1 MQLTSLFTSS
11 KQKINSKIQVLN
23 DTLDQI
29 NVIDIYRTIHLKT
42 TEYKFFSS
50 AYGIFSRIDHILGHK
65 SSLNKFMKVEFI
77 SNNFSDHNAEI
88 RYQLQKK
95 TKKQKNKQKK
105 PAKNTSTW
113 KLSTMLLSNQ
123 WVTVE
128 IKGRI
133 AKISTEKW
141 QGKHDNTKPIGGSKY
156 SSKREVYSNT
166 ISSQETR
173 NISNNLSSHTKQLE
187 KEKGTKL
194 KVERKKS

>member
-50 AYGIFSRIDHILGHK
+50 AYGIFCRIDHILGHK
-65 SSLNKFMKVEFI
+65 SSLNTFMKVEFI

-95 TKKQKNKQKK
+95 KKRKN
-105 PAKNTSTW
+105 PAKNTNTW

-133 AKISTEKW
+133 AKISTEK
-141 QGKHDNTKPIGGSKY
+141 
-156 SSKREVYSNT
+156 
-166 ISSQETR
+166 
-173 NISNNLSSHTKQLE
+173 
-187 KEKGTKL
+187 
-194 KVERKKS
+194 

>member
-77 SNNFSDHNAEI
+77 SNNFLTTMLRLDINY
-88 RYQLQKK
+88 RKK
-95 TKKQKNKQKK
+95 TKNKKQNKKKNLQKTQ
-105 PAKNTSTW
+105 A
-113 KLSTMLLSNQ
+113 
-123 WVTVE
+123 
-128 IKGRI
+128 
-133 AKISTEKW
+133 
-141 QGKHDNTKPIGGSKY
+141 HGS
-156 SSKREVYSNT
+156 
-166 ISSQETR
+166 
-173 NISNNLSSHTKQLE
+173 
-187 KEKGTKL
+187 
-194 KVERKKS
+194 

>member
-1 MQLTSLFTSS
+1 MPLTSLFTSS
-11 KQKINSKIQVLN
+11 KQKINKKIQVLN

-29 NVIDIYRTIHLKT
+29 NVIDIYSTIHLKT

-50 AYGIFSRIDHILGHK
+50 AYGIFSRIEHILGHK
-65 SSLNKFMKVEFI
+65 SSLNEFMKVEFI

-95 TKKQKNKQKK
+95 KKKT
-105 PAKNTSTW
+105 AKNTSTW
-113 KLSTMLLSNQ
+113 KLSTVLLSNQ

-128 IKGRI
+128 IKGGI
-133 AKISTEKW
+133 EKISTEKW
-141 QGKHDNTKPIGGSKY
+141 QWKHDNTKPIGGSKC

-166 ISSQETR
+166 ISSQKTR